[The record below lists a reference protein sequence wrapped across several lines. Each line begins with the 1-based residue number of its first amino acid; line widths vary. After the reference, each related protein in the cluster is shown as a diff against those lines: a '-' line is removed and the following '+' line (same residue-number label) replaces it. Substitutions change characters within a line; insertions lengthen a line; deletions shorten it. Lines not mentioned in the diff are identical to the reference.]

1 MLQKT
6 CTVDGIRYRAVK
18 NNQGCHNCAANYNL
32 HKNEWNETLCG
43 KLPDCF
49 TPEEVGRQYI
59 SWIKVIPRKKNTA
72 TP

>member
-6 CTVDGIRYRAVK
+6 CTVDGVK
-18 NNQGCHNCAANYNL
+18 YKAQTTLSNCSLCAGNNGTGD
-32 HKNEWNETLCG
+32 WNERLCT

-49 TPEEVGRQYI
+49 YPPVNPLYFI
-59 SWIKVIPRKKNTA
+59 NWIKVIPRKKNTA